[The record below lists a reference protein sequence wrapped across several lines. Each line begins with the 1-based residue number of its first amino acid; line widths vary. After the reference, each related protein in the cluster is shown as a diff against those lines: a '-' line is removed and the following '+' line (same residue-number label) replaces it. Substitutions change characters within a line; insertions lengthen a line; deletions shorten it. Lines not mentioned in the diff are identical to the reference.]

1 MNLQP
6 PCSSSADLQHRAQHL
21 STVSINCSLLHHS
34 VTLSCRLGS
43 FLPKNSRVTKRQRC
57 NDYEGLVFCGNGKYA
72 RYIHTEGLSFERSR
86 ILDVHTFKQ
95 ASFSRARRGSILP
108 DITKFL
114 SREADPPGDPP
125 WSSTLSNNSQTR
137 IVPFTNRLA
146 DDPIGKEAERET
158 EIIRR
163 YQICH

>member
-1 MNLQP
+1 MSPQP
-6 PCSSSADLQHRAQHL
+6 PCSSSPDLQHRAPRL
-21 STVSINCSLLHHS
+21 STVSINCSLLHQS

-57 NDYEGLVFCGNGKYA
+57 NNHEGLVFCGNGKYA

-108 DITKFL
+108 NITKFL
-114 SREADPPGDPP
+114 SREADPPRDAP
-125 WSSTLSNNSQTR
+125 WWSALSSNSKPR

-158 EIIRR
+158 KIIRR